1 MLLGAAAV
9 AGCAALR
16 EPVVPMPTQM
26 VRAAC
31 PADTLLVLL
40 PGIHSSISE
49 FERDGRWLSALRE
62 RRIAADVLLA
72 DAHMGYY
79 REQSVV
85 DRLQADVFAQARAAG
100 YRQVW
105 LAGISLGG
113 FGSLLNEWAV
123 PGKTSGLIMLAPYL
137 GEPPLLDQI
146 EAAGGL
152 RRWQPPERAPQSDD
166 MRAEVELRLWRWLQQ
181 HTDGATTAAP
191 PLYLA
196 YGTEDRLA
204 QGHRL
209 LAAALPA
216 DRVFTTPGG
225 HDWPQWRQ
233 LWLQVLDRVPL
244 PRCPSEAP
252 ATAAQ
257 AATISSSG
265 QRGLTS
271 KP

>member
-1 MLLGAAAV
+1 MRA
-9 AGCAALR
+9 
-16 EPVVPMPTQM
+16 PTVPMPTQV

-40 PGIHSSISE
+40 PGAHSSIDE
-49 FERDGRWLSALRE
+49 FEQDGGWLSALRA
-62 RRIAADVLLA
+62 RRIAADVMLA

-79 REQSVV
+79 RDQSVV

-123 PGKTSGLIMLAPYL
+123 PGRTSGLIVLAPYL
-137 GEPPLLDQI
+137 GEPPLIKQI

-152 RRWQPPERAPQSDD
+152 RRWQPPAQAPDADD
-166 MRAEVELRLWRWLQQ
+166 PLAEVELRLWRWLRQ
-181 HTDGATTAAP
+181 HTAGEAGARP
-191 PLYLA
+191 PLYLG
-196 YGTEDRLA
+196 YGTEDRFA

-216 DRVFTTPGG
+216 ERVFTTPGG
-225 HDWPQWRQ
+225 HDWPQWRR
-233 LWLQVLDRVPL
+233 LWLQVLERVPL
-244 PRCPSEAP
+244 PRC
-252 ATAAQ
+252 AA
-257 AATISSSG
+257 
-265 QRGLTS
+265 
-271 KP
+271 